1 MKRLRLFLV
10 LVLCSSASALFAQ
23 NIKIEGAVIDQET
36 KEPLIGA
43 TLHVKGT
50 NKGTVTD
57 VDGKFSLSVT
67 PGSTLNITY
76 LGYTAQELVASKE
89 GTLRIALTPSN
100 RFLQEAIVV
109 GYGTQKA
116 KDMTAPISNV
126 KGADLNKQIT
136 ANPMSALQGKM
147 PGVQIINSGAPGAGP
162 SVKIRGLGSIGDYAN
177 PLYVVDGVFVDNIDF
192 LSSSDI
198 EELTVLKDASAA
210 AIYGVRA
217 ANGVILITTK
227 KGKTDAK
234 TITYDGYAGVQVPT
248 NVMKLANAAQYV
260 ELLNEANA
268 NVSGYI
274 AKDAANYPAST
285 DWYSE
290 LLRNALMHSHSIDI
304 SGANDQTNYS
314 AGVNYFYQD
323 GIMDAENNYERLNFR
338 GRLDQKVNDRIT
350 LGFNTVISNY
360 TKHNADNDA
369 FFQAFVNP
377 PVYGVYD
384 ETNTAAYPV
393 KFGSAQSYGFGNQ
406 YGNPVARA
414 YYNNNQEKGLNM
426 IFSTSAEFN
435 LIPSKLKFKTSYNMN
450 VDFWRTRN
458 YEPEYSVGGS
468 QGLLKSTLSKTF
480 GISSKHIVDNLLT
493 YADSKNGLSYN
504 LMLGQSTRMER
515 QSTLTGT
522 ALDVPDF
529 DEQSIYL
536 ATGSTQNRYATDGG
550 YSYNGLSFF
559 TRGSFNK
566 DEKYLATFTFRAD
579 ASSKYQQKWGFFPSV
594 GLGWILSGEDFMSNQ
609 DKFQYLKLRASWG
622 MLGND
627 NIPANSSVTLGS
639 TGAASSAIF
648 GDKLVDGI
656 GAQTVLQNYLKW
668 EVVNELNLG
677 ADFTMLDNQLKGEL
691 DLYDR
696 ITDNVVFYVPISAG
710 GGTSYLLSNN
720 GTVQNMGVE
729 LNLNWT
735 KKLTEDLSY
744 NLGFNATTIRNR
756 VLKLQG
762 RDYIPGALIRGN
774 YTTRTQVGYPIG
786 TFWGYE
792 TDGVYSSESEAL
804 RDPVSQDI
812 KEPGYFK
819 YKDQNGD
826 NVINDKD
833 KVSLGSPIPWL
844 MLGFDAGTSYKKW
857 DASVTI
863 QGQFGS
869 KVLNAKRMN
878 RDVFTDGNYDL
889 DFYKNCWRSDKK
901 SSTYPSAEA
910 YNSSYTQQANDFFV
924 EDASY
929 IRIQNIQA
937 GYTFDKI
944 KNLRSL
950 RVYLSAQRPFT
961 FFTYNGFTPEV
972 SGTPTENGID
982 TSTYPMQAVYTIGLK
997 LTL

>member
-435 LIPSKLKFKTSYNMN
+435 LIPSKLKFKTSYNMRIN
-450 VDFWRTRN
+450 AAILF
-458 YEPEYSVGGS
+458 
-468 QGLLKSTLSKTF
+468 LIL
-480 GISSKHIVDNLLT
+480 
-493 YADSKNGLSYN
+493 
-504 LMLGQSTRMER
+504 
-515 QSTLTGT
+515 
-522 ALDVPDF
+522 
-529 DEQSIYL
+529 
-536 ATGSTQNRYATDGG
+536 
-550 YSYNGLSFF
+550 FF
-559 TRGSFNK
+559 
-566 DEKYLATFTFRAD
+566 
-579 ASSKYQQKWGFFPSV
+579 
-594 GLGWILSGEDFMSNQ
+594 
-609 DKFQYLKLRASWG
+609 
-622 MLGND
+622 
-627 NIPANSSVTLGS
+627 
-639 TGAASSAIF
+639 
-648 GDKLVDGI
+648 
-656 GAQTVLQNYLKW
+656 
-668 EVVNELNLG
+668 
-677 ADFTMLDNQLKGEL
+677 
-691 DLYDR
+691 
-696 ITDNVVFYVPISAG
+696 
-710 GGTSYLLSNN
+710 
-720 GTVQNMGVE
+720 
-729 LNLNWT
+729 
-735 KKLTEDLSY
+735 
-744 NLGFNATTIRNR
+744 
-756 VLKLQG
+756 
-762 RDYIPGALIRGN
+762 
-774 YTTRTQVGYPIG
+774 
-786 TFWGYE
+786 
-792 TDGVYSSESEAL
+792 
-804 RDPVSQDI
+804 I
-812 KEPGYFK
+812 K
-819 YKDQNGD
+819 
-826 NVINDKD
+826 
-833 KVSLGSPIPWL
+833 
-844 MLGFDAGTSYKKW
+844 M
-857 DASVTI
+857 
-863 QGQFGS
+863 
-869 KVLNAKRMN
+869 
-878 RDVFTDGNYDL
+878 
-889 DFYKNCWRSDKK
+889 
-901 SSTYPSAEA
+901 
-910 YNSSYTQQANDFFV
+910 
-924 EDASY
+924 
-929 IRIQNIQA
+929 
-937 GYTFDKI
+937 
-944 KNLRSL
+944 
-950 RVYLSAQRPFT
+950 
-961 FFTYNGFTPEV
+961 
-972 SGTPTENGID
+972 
-982 TSTYPMQAVYTIGLK
+982 
-997 LTL
+997 

>member
-67 PGSTLNITY
+67 QGSTLNITY

-89 GTLRIALTPSN
+89 GTLRIALVPSN

-248 NVMKLANAAQYV
+248 NVMKLANTAQYV

-285 DWYSE
+285 DWYGE

-384 ETNTAAYPV
+384 KTNTAAYPV

-426 IFSTSAEFN
+426 VFSTSAEFN

-450 VDFWRTRN
+450 VDFWRTRD

-480 GISSKHIVDNLLT
+480 GITSKHIVDNLLT
-493 YADSKNGLSYN
+493 YADNKNGLSYN

-522 ALDVPDF
+522 ALDVPGF

-863 QGQFGS
+863 QGQFGN